1 MSQLSE
7 ILEIEK
13 KRDTAE
19 SQCVVNLFQEGT
31 FYRAYEWSAWLCFRY
46 IRQFKPTHRLI
57 KDSEDS
63 IVFVGFPV
71 TSLQKYTPQDAEVSF
86 NGDKSVIIRLPQSL
100 LEESGGAETMAEE
113 FANWKRSVPL
123 TESSKK
129 KLEEQRLYPDGA
141 PMKLTDIVHGILSY
155 PVEQRTPMEC
165 MMFLA
170 ELKQQVSKL
179 I

>member
-31 FYRAYEWSAWLCFRY
+31 FYRAYEWSSWLCFRY

-86 NGDKSVIIRLPQSL
+86 NGDKSVSIRLPQSL

-113 FANWKRSVPL
+113 FANWKRSVPVQ
-123 TESSKK
+123 EAGRKK
-129 KLEEQRLYPDGA
+129 GEYTARSGGFCRWLP
-141 PMKLTDIVHGILSY
+141 
-155 PVEQRTPMEC
+155 
-165 MMFLA
+165 
-170 ELKQQVSKL
+170 
-179 I
+179 